1 MLKFNKFLSWS
12 LKILLAIV
20 VFGTVVEFAF
30 IKYLNWG
37 KVNFT
42 VSVVF
47 YSTAII
53 LTFSIYYALKNKWE
67 KYLIITGV
75 IIIALTIRLLWFYN
89 IDSIPVGDFNRMFVS
104 AGEFLNGSTY
114 MFEGTSYFARFP
126 HMSVTVLYFAL
137 IRNIF
142 DNPLEAIRFI
152 NIILSMFNVVLLY
165 FVAKEIFNDEDKSIW
180 VLFLSAIYPP
190 MIIYNNVY
198 CSENMAIPLLLLSIL
213 MFLKSFNR
221 KTKILKTKVLLLLA
235 SGLSL
240 SVMQLFRPIGYVMII
255 AYIMYV
261 CIYFKEK
268 IKIKIIMNVVIILGF
283 IIPLAIVSYTLMFL
297 DITENNLWKGVEP
310 PSISI
315 LKGSNIKYLGR
326 WNEEDAEV
334 FDKYN
339 GDYEKVD
346 IAAKEIIKERLI
358 ETPKIYL
365 LAFYTLKYGRQWS
378 IGDFGGTFWAENG
391 LDEAY
396 NKEEYLNI
404 MGKSEGRMLIR
415 LSVDGAGYI
424 QSFYVIIL
432 ILSYVGLYISKKDR
446 NYKINLLYII
456 FGGIS
461 LQCLITESQDR
472 YTYPFAW
479 IFIILSITAYKSK
492 NNKCIGEENERL

>member
-1 MLKFNKFLSWS
+1 MLKFNKFLNWS
-12 LKILLAIV
+12 LKILFFIIV
-20 VFGTVVEFAF
+20 LGSVVGFVV

-37 KVNFT
+37 KGNFII
-42 VSVVF
+42 SIGF
-47 YSTAII
+47 YLTAII
-53 LTFSIYYALKNKWE
+53 LTFGIYYALKNKY
-67 KYLIITGV
+67 KKSLIITGV
-75 IIIALTIRLLWFYN
+75 IIIALTLRLLWFYN

-104 AGEFLNGSTY
+104 AGEFLNGSRY

-152 NIILSMFNVVLLY
+152 NIIFSMFNVIFLY
-165 FVAKEIFNDEDKSIW
+165 FIAKEIFNDEDKSIW

-221 KTKILKTKVLLLLA
+221 KTNIMKTKLVFLLA
-235 SGLSL
+235 SGICLSI
-240 SVMQLFRPIGYVMII
+240 MQLFRPIGYVMII

-268 IKIKIIMNVVIILGF
+268 IRTKIIMNVVIIVGF
-283 IIPLAIVSYTLMFL
+283 IIPLAVVSYTLMFL
-297 DITENNLWKGVEP
+297 DITENNLWKGTEP

-315 LKGSNIKYLGR
+315 LKGSNIKSLGR

-346 IAAKEIIKERLI
+346 SAAKEIIKERLTQ
-358 ETPKIYL
+358 TPKIYL
-365 LAFYTLKYGRQWS
+365 LGFYTLKYGSVWS
-378 IGDFGGTFWAENG
+378 QGDFGGTFWSENG

-396 NKEEYLNI
+396 NKEEYLSI
-404 MGKSEGRMLIR
+404 IGKSEGRMLIR
-415 LSVDGAGYI
+415 LSVDGGGYI
-424 QSFYVIIL
+424 QSFYIIIL

-446 NYKINLLYII
+446 NYKIDLLYII

-479 IFIILSITAYKSK
+479 IFIILAMTAFKSK
-492 NNKCIGEENERL
+492 NFNCIGDQNERL